1 LNIHLDDPSKI
12 GKAAKEQ
19 PFIQQLALEKAFKA
33 PSTVVEWEGP
43 AKVLTS
49 KE

>member
-1 LNIHLDDPSKI
+1 
-12 GKAAKEQ
+12 
-19 PFIQQLALEKAFKA
+19 LALEKAFKA

-49 KE
+49 KEWTLIHSKNSSLAQK